1 MVRKILIID
10 DDEPFVETTRE
21 RLDFEGYEVVSATDG
36 DEGLDAVERER
47 PDLVVL
53 DIMMPKLNGY
63 AFLKMLKSRHPEGK
77 IAVVICTARGD
88 VMDAVKSEGISG
100 FLVKPFDPA
109 ELVSMVNVTF
119 QLQEASREKRK
130 ADAGIAQATKPR
142 APKPA
147 AASPPPEPKP
157 EPKQG
162 PGPKTQTGKAP
173 EAQPEETKEA
183 PAEVPARKSEPES
196 QDAGEPA
203 AGSPAEKQKILI
215 IDDEKDFVE
224 GLKDR
229 LAFEGYEVVTAYNGQ
244 DGLEL
249 TRREKPNLILLDVM
263 MPKIDGY
270 MVCRLLKFDE
280 KYQGIPIIMLTARSL
295 DEDRDLGLSSGA
307 DDYTTKP
314 IDFDVLLKKIRSFL
328 AVKPQAK

>member
-1 MVRKILIID
+1 MIRKILIID
-10 DDEPFVETTRE
+10 DEEDFIATMRE
-21 RLDFEGYEVVSATDG
+21 RLDYEGYEVVSASDG

-63 AFLKMLKSRHPEGK
+63 AFLKMLQSRHPYGK

-88 VMDAVKSEGISG
+88 IMDAVKSEGISG

-109 ELVSMVNVTF
+109 ELVTMVNVTF
-119 QLQEASREKRK
+119 QLEEATREKRK
-130 ADAGIAQATKPR
+130 ADAGIPAKPAQRGPARTSPSAAPKAGPR
-142 APKPA
+142 PAPKAAPKPPPPPVEEKSATPQPEEPEEPA
-147 AASPPPEPKP
+147 APEPKP
-157 EPKQG
+157 AEVKPKV
-162 PGPKTQTGKAP
+162 P
-173 EAQPEETKEA
+173 EAPPEK
-183 PAEVPARKSEPES
+183 PKV
-196 QDAGEPA
+196 
-203 AGSPAEKQKILI
+203 LI

-229 LAFEGYEVVTAYNGQ
+229 LTFEGFDVHTAYNGQ
-244 DGLEL
+244 DGLDL
-249 TRREKPNLILLDVM
+249 TRRERPNIILLDVM

-307 DDYTTKP
+307 DDYITKP
-314 IDFDVLLKKIRSFL
+314 IDFDVLLKKVKSFL
-328 AVKPQAK
+328 ALKPTSK

>member
-10 DDEPFVETTRE
+10 DDEAFVSTTRE
-21 RLDFEGYEVVSATDG
+21 RLDYEGYEVVSARDG
-36 DEGLDAVERER
+36 DEGLDAVEKER

-63 AFLKMLKSRHPEGK
+63 AFLKMLQSRHPDGK

-88 VMDAVKSEGISG
+88 VMDAVKGEGISG

-109 ELVSMVNVTF
+109 ELVAMVNVTF
-119 QLQEASREKRK
+119 QLKEASREKRK
-130 ADAGIAQATKPR
+130 AEAGISQAAAPQESRPPPPAAKP

-147 AASPPPEPKP
+147 PKQEPKAQAPKRHPEPEPPADEGADENAPPSPEPPEEKGPAKE
-157 EPKQG
+157 EPQ
-162 PGPKTQTGKAP
+162 
-173 EAQPEETKEA
+173 
-183 PAEVPARKSEPES
+183 
-196 QDAGEPA
+196 
-203 AGSPAEKQKILI
+203 EKQKILI
-215 IDDEKDFVE
+215 IDDERDFVE

-229 LAFEGYEVVTAYNGQ
+229 LAFEGFDVITAFNGQ

-249 TRREKPNLILLDVM
+249 TRREKPDLILLDVM

-295 DEDRDLGLSSGA
+295 DEDRDIGLSSGA

-314 IDFDVLLKKIRSFL
+314 IDFDVLLKKIRAFL
-328 AVKPQAK
+328 AAKPQAK